1 MKIPTHYYLLPLLGC
16 ALLLNPFDANANVC
30 MPAIFGDHMVLQQNI
45 NIPVWGWAN
54 PNEKVTVS
62 LDGNSAETVAGADGK
77 WKVTLN
83 PVSADSQP
91 QTLTVKGNN
100 TLTFSDVLVG
110 DVWVASGQSN
120 MEFGIQSTIEGPQA
134 TAAANDKELRMF
146 FVPWTTSL
154 TPLDD
159 VAKVAANS
167 PNGKW
172 QVCSPEI
179 MGNPNW
185 AWHGITAVGY
195 YFAKDI
201 RQLTGKPVGL
211 IATYKGGTPAQAWT
225 SIPGLQQDPPFT
237 NYLAQH
243 EKLVTNYETA
253 KAAYP
258 ALQAK
263 FQAEMKEWTAAN
275 DKALAAGSKP
285 PQKPGQPPAP
295 DGGYSAPA
303 NLYNALVSPII
314 PYGIKGV
321 IWYQGESNS
330 DRMEQAVEYNK
341 LFPRMISDW
350 RKNWGQGDF
359 PFLFVQIANF
369 KALPKTPSEG
379 FWPWTREAQLKTLSL
394 PNTGMAVICDIGD
407 PTNIHPKDKL
417 DVGKR
422 LALVARHIAY
432 GEQLVYSGPIYDSMN
447 VEGNKIR
454 LKFTNIGSGL
464 TIGVPPWK
472 PDGST
477 PVKADKLAGFGIA
490 GEDQKFVWADA
501 QIDGDS
507 IVVSSPEITKP
518 AAVRYNW
525 ADSPIGNLY
534 NKEGLP
540 ASPFRTDNWPAPAK

>member
-1 MKIPTHYYLLPLLGC
+1 LF
-16 ALLLNPFDANANVC
+16 LNQLDANANVRL
-30 MPAIFGDHMVLQQNI
+30 PAIFGDHMVLQQDI
-45 NIPVWGWAN
+45 KIPVWGWAD
-54 PNEKVTVS
+54 PNEKITVS
-62 LDGNSAETVAGADGK
+62 LGSNSAETVAGADGK
-77 WKVTLN
+77 WKIALN
-83 PVSADSQP
+83 PVDANSQP

-120 MEFGIQSTIEGPQA
+120 MEFGIQSVVESPETI
-134 TAAANDKELRMF
+134 AAANDKQLRMF

-159 VAKVAANS
+159 VAKVAADS

-179 MGNPNW
+179 LGNPKW

-195 YFAKDI
+195 YFVKDL
-201 RQLTGKPVGL
+201 RQVTGKPVGL

-225 SIPGLQQDPPFT
+225 SLPGLQQDPPFT
-237 NYLAQH
+237 NYLEQH
-243 EKLVTNYETA
+243 DKLAANYETA

-258 ALQAK
+258 ELQAK
-263 FQAEMKEWTAAN
+263 FQAAMKEWNAAN
-275 DKALAAGSKP
+275 DKALAQGTKP
-285 PQKPGQPPAP
+285 PQKPASPPAP
-295 DGGYSAPA
+295 DGGYGAPA
-303 NLYNALVSPII
+303 NLYNALVAPIV
-314 PYGIKGV
+314 PYAIKGV

-350 RKNWGQGDF
+350 RRNWDQGDF
-359 PFLFVQIANF
+359 SFLFVQLANF
-369 KALPKTPSEG
+369 KAPPKTPSEG
-379 FWPWTREAQLKTLSL
+379 NWPWTREAQLKTLSM
-394 PNTGMAVICDIGD
+394 PNTGMAVISDIGNPKD
-407 PTNIHPKDKL
+407 IHPKDKL

-422 LALVARHIAY
+422 LALVARHVTY
-432 GEQLVYSGPIYDSMN
+432 GEKLVYYGPIYDSMT

-454 LKFTNIGSGL
+454 LKFNHIGGGL
-464 TIGVPPWK
+464 IISVPPWT

-477 PVKADKLAGFGIA
+477 PVKAEKLQGFGIA
-490 GEDQKFVWADA
+490 GEDQNFVWADA
-501 QIDGDS
+501 NIEGDS
-507 IVVSSPEITKP
+507 IVVSSPQVAKP
-518 AAVRYNW
+518 VAVRYNW

-540 ASPFRTDNWPAPAK
+540 ASPFRTDDWPAPAK